1 MTSAQIWAR
10 HSRASL
16 GNIPGG
22 QTAVTVELMVDAS
35 VSSST
40 GFKSFGTFHAQ
51 YGDVYGEGFTA
62 DVCREIQVVPAP
74 APQIDKVLDPST
86 PSPVSPGGTVTWT
99 LTYSK
104 SARRR

>member
-1 MTSAQIWAR
+1 
-10 HSRASL
+10 
-16 GNIPGG
+16 
-22 QTAVTVELMVDAS
+22 MVDAS